1 MRNIR
6 SIRHAV
12 LTSLIAGTLLTTSGI
27 AIAQAVERASIV
39 VGLAAGGAT
48 DAAARGLA
56 EKMRGTYGKSVVV
69 ENKTGAGARIA
80 IQHTKDAAPDG
91 TTLLLTPA
99 SMMAIYPH
107 TYSPLG
113 YDPVEDFVPV
123 GMLSISEIGYGIGPS
138 VPESIQTL
146 EQYREWIKTN
156 PNAAT
161 FAHGAT
167 GSGPHLLGELLGRL
181 SGVSMVQTGYRGS
194 QPAILDLMGG
204 HVPAV
209 AAPLGEFLPHVS
221 TGKIRMLGV
230 TGDQRS
236 QFFPNVPTFKEQ
248 NVPLSEMTE
257 WFGVF
262 MPAGTPQQLVEQA
275 NLSLKSATEDSK
287 LVNSLA
293 LMGMEPM
300 WSTPADLQAR
310 LQRDIAR
317 WRDVIKE
324 VGFTAQP

>member
-12 LTSLIAGTLLTTSGI
+12 LTSLIAGTLLTTSSI
-27 AIAQAVERASIV
+27 AVAQAVERASIV

-236 QFFPNVPTFKEQ
+236 KFLPNVPTFKEQ

-275 NLSLKSATEDSK
+275 NLSLKAATEDSK